1 MRKVLIVTGGS
12 GGHVVPSITLFEHL
26 KNNFLAKIVTDS
38 RGKKFIDKYKYEY
51 ELIDVPNLFS
61 KKYLLPINIFKY
73 IYNITKSIN
82 FIKTNSIDIIISTGG
97 YMTIPFCIAAFILKK
112 KIFLFEPNSV
122 LGRSNKFVLKFSQK
136 IICYDKDLKN
146 FPNKYNSKMVVIK
159 PILKKQIFSIKKN
172 SLNLNDKI
180 SKLLIIGGSQG
191 ASFFDTK
198 ITKLIIEISKKY
210 NLEINQQIS
219 SRNIAHHLKNE
230 YEKEKINYK
239 FFEFTENADEIYD
252 GVNLAITRGGA
263 GILSE
268 LSYLKIPFI
277 SIPLPSARDNHQFF
291 NSVFYRKKNCCW
303 LIDQNKFVFDDIK
316 TLLFDIF
323 SNHKDYI
330 EKSENLEKLTQKNT
344 WNNTNNHIIEIINEN

>member
-1 MRKVLIVTGGS
+1 
-12 GGHVVPSITLFEHL
+12 
-26 KNNFLAKIVTDS
+26 
-38 RGKKFIDKYKYEY
+38 
-51 ELIDVPNLFS
+51 
-61 KKYLLPINIFKY
+61 
-73 IYNITKSIN
+73 
-82 FIKTNSIDIIISTGG
+82 
-97 YMTIPFCIAAFILKK
+97 
-112 KIFLFEPNSV
+112 
-122 LGRSNKFVLKFSQK
+122 
-136 IICYDKDLKN
+136 
-146 FPNKYNSKMVVIK
+146 MVVIK

-219 SRNIAHHLKNE
+219 SGNIAHHLKNE

-291 NSVFYRKKNCCW
+291 NSVFYHKK
-303 LIDQNKFVFDDIK
+303 IVVG
-316 TLLFDIF
+316 
-323 SNHKDYI
+323 
-330 EKSENLEKLTQKNT
+330 
-344 WNNTNNHIIEIINEN
+344 